1 MKLSNVNRYVI
12 QEDIQLV
19 GEVWNNGVFD
29 DKLIGTFNISVLNA
43 LQSPF
48 FKHNENI
55 NLTMVNGANQAKVCT
70 V

>member
-1 MKLSNVNRYVI
+1 MTLSNVNRYVI

>member
-1 MKLSNVNRYVI
+1 MTLSNVNRYVI

-29 DKLIGTFNISVLNA
+29 DKLIGTFNISVLNT